1 MRSVQPADSLKEL
14 KKVNLDLKAELPV
27 SRRPFFFTVEK
38 NVEANK
44 RYASKNKILSSLEQN
59 GPWQDE

>member
-1 MRSVQPADSLKEL
+1 MRTVQPADSLKEL

-38 NVEANK
+38 NVIANK
-44 RYASKNKILSSLEQN
+44 RYASKNKILSPLEQN
-59 GPWQDE
+59 GPLQEE